1 MTLTKIDRMER
12 LGIAAALALAGMST
26 LALGQGAPAPAPGA
40 APANPPAPPA
50 RAPEMALS
58 VELAQAAVAAC
69 AANGYKVGVSI
80 VDAAGVLRVM
90 VSADGASRQG
100 SESSTRKAYTAA
112 MLKASTA
119 DAQAKVATDKALADR
134 IAADPMMFA
143 RAGGLPLL
151 VGADLIGAIGVG
163 GAPGG
168 ERDEAC
174 AVTAIDK
181 VKARLK

>member
-1 MTLTKIDRMER
+1 MEFSRQGKLGAAGLIALFGMTAFAM
-12 LGIAAALALAGMST
+12 
-26 LALGQGAPAPAPGA
+26 GQGAPAPAAGA

-58 VELAQAAVAAC
+58 VEMAQAAVAAC

-90 VSADGASRQG
+90 VSADGASKQG

-112 MLKASTA
+112 LLKTSTA
-119 DAQAKVATDKALADR
+119 DTQAKVATDKALADK
-134 IAADPMMFA
+134 IAADPMLFA
-143 RAGGLPLL
+143 RAGGLPLM
-151 VGADLIGAIGVG
+151 VGNDLIGAIGVG

-174 AVTAIDK
+174 AVTAVDK